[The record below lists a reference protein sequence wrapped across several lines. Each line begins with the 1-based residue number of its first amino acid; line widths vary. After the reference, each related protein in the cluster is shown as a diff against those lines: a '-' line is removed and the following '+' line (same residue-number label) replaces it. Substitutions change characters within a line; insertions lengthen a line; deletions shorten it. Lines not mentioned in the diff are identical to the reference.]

1 MCAILV
7 ALIAGVIWIRKT
19 KGPNFAGAAVLA
31 LFGVLVFLAGQ
42 LTSLASRQVDGN
54 QRIGEL
60 QATANIEQE
69 RIKGEN
75 IVAKV
80 DAQLRMKEF
89 IFMLG
94 LVKQMIGQQGRVEAQ
109 APEPE
114 ENTID
119 LDAIRSYQWGEDDL

>member
-1 MCAILV
+1 MTLGRT
-7 ALIAGVIWIRKT
+7 LR
-19 KGPNFAGAAVLA
+19 GAAVLA

-42 LTSLASRQVDGN
+42 LTSIASRQVDGN

-60 QATANIEQE
+60 QATANIEKE

-75 IVAKV
+75 VIAKV
-80 DAQLRMKEF
+80 DAQMRMKEF

-94 LVKQMIGQQGRVEAQ
+94 LVKQIMGQQGRVEAQ
-109 APEPE
+109 TPAPE

-119 LDAIRSYQWGEDDL
+119 LDAIRSYQWSDDDL